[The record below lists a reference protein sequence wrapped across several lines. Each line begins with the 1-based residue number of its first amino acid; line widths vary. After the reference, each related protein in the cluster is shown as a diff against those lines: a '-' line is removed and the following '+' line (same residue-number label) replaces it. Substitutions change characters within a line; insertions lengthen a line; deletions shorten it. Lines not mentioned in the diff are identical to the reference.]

1 MVSSLEHLKSFR
13 PVAYFSMEMAIDTA
27 IPTYSGGLGIL
38 AGDTV
43 RTAADLG
50 IPFIAI
56 TQLSRSGYFRQII
69 GPSGEQQEQPVQ
81 WSPSERLQSLPET
94 VTVHIE
100 GRPVLVRAWMYEC
113 TSFRGHIVPVL
124 FLDTAVDGNQPE
136 DRTITN
142 VLYGGD
148 TTERLKQ
155 EIILGVGGVRI
166 LAALGLAPRKFHIN
180 EGHGAL
186 VALELLAQA
195 PGQTIDDKLAGL
207 KNRIVFTT
215 HTPVAAGHD
224 RFPYAMF
231 ESLIRDGLA
240 MQAAKR
246 LCGDGELNMTLLALN
261 SASYVNGVA
270 LRHQKLS
277 TQMFPG
283 HRIASITNG
292 VHSHTWTA
300 PSLRDVLN
308 EYIPGWA
315 SEPTLLARVD
325 VVPAPRIWQ
334 AHRDAKRVLVQH
346 IADTV
351 GTSLDEN
358 VLTIGFARRF
368 TAYKRPLLLF
378 SDIERLKRI
387 GKRYRFQLVFAG
399 KAHPHD
405 EEGKRLIARV
415 IELSRTLGDGVRHVY
430 LPDYD
435 IATAQKMVAGVDVWL
450 NTPNPPLEASGTS
463 GMKAAH
469 NGVINFSVLDGWWI
483 EGHHE
488 NKTGWAIGPG
498 PDENLDPEARLTREM
513 EDLYGKLEYVI
524 LPKYYEDPDGWVR
537 MMRNSIDDLAS
548 YFNTHRMLR
557 HYVTEAYFGTD
568 Y

>member
-1 MVSSLEHLKSFR
+1 
-13 PVAYFSMEMAIDTA
+13 
-27 IPTYSGGLGIL
+27 
-38 AGDTV
+38 
-43 RTAADLG
+43 
-50 IPFIAI
+50 
-56 TQLSRSGYFRQII
+56 
-69 GPSGEQQEQPVQ
+69 
-81 WSPSERLQSLPET
+81 
-94 VTVHIE
+94 
-100 GRPVLVRAWMYEC
+100 
-113 TSFRGHIVPVL
+113 VPVL
-124 FLDTAVDGNQPE
+124 FLDTDLDGNHPE
-136 DRTITN
+136 DRTITK

-148 TTERLKQ
+148 TAYRLKQ
-155 EIILGVGGVRI
+155 ELILGIGGVRI
-166 LAALGLAPRKFHIN
+166 LAALGISPRKFHIN
-180 EGHGAL
+180 EGHAAFA
-186 VALELLAQA
+186 ALELLAEA
-195 PGQTIDDKLAGL
+195 PGKTIDEKLSGL
-207 KNRIVFTT
+207 EHRLVFTT

-224 RFPYAMF
+224 RFPYGMF
-231 ESLIRDGLA
+231 EYVIRDPTAILG
-240 MQAAKR
+240 AKK
-246 LCGDGELNMTLLALN
+246 LCGDQELNMTVLALN

-270 LRHQKLS
+270 ARHQKLS
-277 TQMFPG
+277 AQMFPG

-300 PSLRDVLN
+300 PSLREVFN

-325 VVPAPRIWQ
+325 VIPAQRIWQ
-334 AHRDAKRVLVQH
+334 AHREAKRVLLRHV
-346 IADTV
+346 AETV
-351 GTSLDEN
+351 GTTLDEE

-378 SDIERLKRI
+378 SDLERIKRI

-399 KAHPHD
+399 KAHPND
-405 EEGKRLIARV
+405 SEGKRLIAQV

-435 IATAQKMVAGVDVWL
+435 LSTAQKLVAGVDLWL

-469 NGVINFSVLDGWWI
+469 NGVLNFSVLDGWWI

-488 NKTGWAIGPG
+488 NTTGWAIGPG
-498 PDENLDPEARLTREM
+498 PDEALDTQARLAREI

-524 LPKYYEDPDGWVR
+524 LPKYYQDPDAWVQ
-537 MMRNSIDDLAS
+537 MMKESIDDLAS